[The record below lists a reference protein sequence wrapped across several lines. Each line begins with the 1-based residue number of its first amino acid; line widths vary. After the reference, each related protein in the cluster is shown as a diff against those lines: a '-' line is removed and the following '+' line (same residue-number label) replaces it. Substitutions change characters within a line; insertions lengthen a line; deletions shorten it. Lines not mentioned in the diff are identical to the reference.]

1 MIMNLIVIKVN
12 RYKLLL
18 FAICISVIC
27 FVSCTK
33 VEEPMKPIGQELPY
47 IEKSSKKIDAIIDS
61 IPEASLFKAA
71 FKRSTVPAYRDS
83 LGSLAYTYFIPTDQA
98 FIKAGYTAD
107 KLNTMPV
114 GELNQLL
121 GYLII
126 RGYINTE
133 KENPRQ
139 GVSYQPLIHPDPTME
154 RTNPGVFGPG
164 VPYIYVLTA
173 GFSGKALLLNGKTV
187 KENAVGIRGSN
198 GSVFMIDHIVTKPED
213 EMYQLLQADTSLTFY
228 MAALQKSKDVYMQK
242 GIAGYT
248 FYNVRFNDRDWLT
261 LNNNYVS
268 EGAGALPFAVVFAP
282 VNNAFRKAGFHSIS
296 DVEAYIDRSEL
307 ATTTD
312 YKEILTNMDS
322 ILVNHRFLS
331 GFTGTMSSINTGW
344 SYLYTPD
351 LLSLKTISNGENQG
365 AMIFTGS
372 GGGNVTMHRLD
383 FQNGRA
389 ANIIPESDINTLNG
403 VIHHVDNLLLPTP

>member
-1 MIMNLIVIKVN
+1 MIMNLITNKIN
-12 RYKLLL
+12 GHRLLL
-18 FAICISVIC
+18 FAICISVAC
-27 FVSCTK
+27 LVSCKK
-33 VEEPMKPIGQELPY
+33 VEEPMKPVGQELPY
-47 IEKSSKKIDAIIDS
+47 VVKSQKKLDAVIDS
-61 IPEASLFKAA
+61 IPEATLFKAA
-71 FKRSTVPAYRDS
+71 FKRSTVQAYIDS
-83 LGSLAYTYFIPTDQA
+83 LGSLAYSYFIPTDQA
-98 FIKAGYTAD
+98 FIKAGYTAA
-107 KLNTMPV
+107 KLNAMSV

-126 RGYINTE
+126 RGYVNTT

-154 RTNPGVFGPG
+154 RTNPYVFSSYL
-164 VPYIYVLTA
+164 PYIYVLTV
-173 GFSGKALLLNGKTV
+173 GFSGSDLLLNGKKV
-187 KENAVGIRGSN
+187 KENAVGIRASN
-198 GSVFMIDHIVTKPED
+198 GSVFMIDNIVTKPED

-228 MAALQKSKDVYMQK
+228 MAALQKSNDVYIQK

-248 FYNVRFNDRDWLT
+248 YYNIRFNDRDWLT
-261 LNNNYVS
+261 LNNNGVT

-331 GFTGTMSSINTGW
+331 DFTGTTGNINSGW

-351 LLSLKTISNGENQG
+351 LLSLKTISNGENAG

-372 GGGNVTMHRLD
+372 AGKVTMHRQD
-383 FQNGRA
+383 FPNGRA
-389 ANIIPESDINTLNG
+389 ANIIPVSDITTLNG
-403 VIHHVDNLLLPTP
+403 VIHHVDNLLLPKP

>member
-1 MIMNLIVIKVN
+1 MIMNLIINKIN
-12 RYKLLL
+12 RHKLLL
-18 FAICISVIC
+18 FAICISVSC
-27 FVSCTK
+27 FVSCKK
-33 VEEPMKPIGQELPY
+33 VEEPTKPIGEELPY
-47 IEKSSKKIDAIIDS
+47 VVKSQRKLNAIIDS

-107 KLNTMPV
+107 KLNTMPI

-121 GYLII
+121 GYLIV

-133 KENPRQ
+133 KENARQ

-154 RTNPGVFGPG
+154 GTNPGVFGPG
-164 VPYIYVLTA
+164 IPYVYVLTV
-173 GFSGKALLLNGKTV
+173 GFSDNGLLLNGKKV
-187 KENAVGIRGSN
+187 KENAVGIRGSD
-198 GSVFMIDHIVTKPED
+198 GSVFMIDNIVTKPET

-228 MAALQKSKDVYMQK
+228 MAALQKSNDVYMQK

-248 FYNVRFNDRDWLT
+248 FYNVRFNDRDWLM
-261 LNNNYVS
+261 LNNNYLA

-331 GFTGTMSSINTGW
+331 GFTATLYSVNTGW

-351 LLSLKTISNGENQG
+351 LLGLKTISNEANEG

-372 GGGNVTMHRLD
+372 DGKVTMHRKD
-383 FQNGRA
+383 FPNGRA
-389 ANIIPESDINTLNG
+389 ANIIPVSDINTLNG